1 MWNFARK
8 YAFMPGKYYEEFA
21 IGQKIQHR
29 LGRTVT
35 EMDNVLF
42 STLTMNTQPLHID
55 EHFAS
60 QTEFGQRLVN
70 GLFTL
75 GLAVGLTVADTTE
88 GTIVAN
94 LGYDNV
100 RHAAPVFHGDTI
112 YVETEITAKRESR
125 SRPDCGLVTL
135 RHTARNQKGVVVLT
149 FERTAMFLRR
159 PSTEE

>member
-1 MWNFARK
+1 
-8 YAFMPGKYYEEFA
+8 MPGKYYDDLE

-42 STLTMNTQPLHID
+42 CALTLNTQPLHID

-60 QTEFGQRLVN
+60 QTEFGRRVVN

-75 GLAVGLTVADTTE
+75 GLAVGLTVSETTE
-88 GTIVAN
+88 GTIIAN

-100 RHAAPVFHGDTI
+100 RHTRAVFHGDTI
-112 YVETEITAKRESR
+112 YVETEITDKRDSR
-125 SRPDCGLVTL
+125 SRPDCGLVTM
-135 RHTARNQKGVVVLT
+135 RHTARNQHGDVVLT
-149 FERTAMFLRR
+149 FERTAMFRRR
-159 PSTEE
+159 PAGA